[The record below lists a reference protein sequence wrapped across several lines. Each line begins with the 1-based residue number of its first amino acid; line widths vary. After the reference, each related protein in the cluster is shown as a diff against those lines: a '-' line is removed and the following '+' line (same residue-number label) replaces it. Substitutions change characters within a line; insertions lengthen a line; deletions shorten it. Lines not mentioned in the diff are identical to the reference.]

1 MAHTS
6 CGTLCLL
13 TAPSKQMA
21 HSVLPAGLS
30 AHELLQAEAALDQ
43 IQVYYTGTRWFARS
57 FPTLTF

>member
-1 MAHTS
+1 
-6 CGTLCLL
+6 
-13 TAPSKQMA
+13 MA